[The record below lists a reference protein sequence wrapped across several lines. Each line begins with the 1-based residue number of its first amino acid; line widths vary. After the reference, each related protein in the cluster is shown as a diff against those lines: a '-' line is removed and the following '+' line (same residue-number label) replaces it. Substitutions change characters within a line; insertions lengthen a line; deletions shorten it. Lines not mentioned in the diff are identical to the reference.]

1 VRLAIPAMCA
11 LEKGEKHM
19 STTPKTKAS
28 TLALLQALIAGTQK
42 HLASGSFSL
51 VGTSYTAASLVPI
64 LQGLANAITA
74 VNAAQANAKDTVAA
88 MHGIEATVVPLIGAY
103 QRFIHAS
110 FASVTQTLAD
120 FGLTPPKA
128 RAPLTVEQKAA
139 AKAKAEATRLA
150 RGTTSKKQK
159 LAVTGNVT
167 GVTVTPITAPTAA
180 PPAPPAS
187 PAPPVTPASPASPSA
202 QPASATPSAP
212 VTGTATK

>member
-1 VRLAIPAMCA
+1 
-11 LEKGEKHM
+11 
-19 STTPKTKAS
+19 
-28 TLALLQALIAGTQK
+28 LALLQALIAGTQK

-51 VGTSYTAASLVPI
+51 VGTSYTAASLVPL

-88 MHGIEATVVPLIGAY
+88 MQGIEATVGPLIGAY
-103 QRFIHAS
+103 KRFIHAS

-139 AKAKAEATRLA
+139 AKAKSEATRLA

-159 LAVTGNVT
+159 LAITGNVT
-167 GVTVTPITAPTAA
+167 GVTVTPITAPTA
-180 PPAPPAS
+180 APPAS

>member
-1 VRLAIPAMCA
+1 
-11 LEKGEKHM
+11 M
-19 STTPKTKAS
+19 STPPKTKAS

-64 LQGLANAITA
+64 LQGLASAITA

-103 QRFIHAS
+103 QRFIRAS

-159 LAVTGNVT
+159 LTVTGNVT
-167 GVTVTPITAPTAA
+167 GVTVTPITAPTA
-180 PPAPPAS
+180 APPAS

>member
-11 LEKGEKHM
+11 LGKGETHL
-19 STTPKTKAS
+19 STPPKTKAS

-64 LQGLANAITA
+64 LQGLASAITA

-103 QRFIHAS
+103 QRFIRAS

-159 LAVTGNVT
+159 LTVTGNVT
-167 GVTVTPITAPTAA
+167 GVTVTPITAPTA
-180 PPAPPAS
+180 APPAS

>member
-1 VRLAIPAMCA
+1 
-11 LEKGEKHM
+11 
-19 STTPKTKAS
+19 
-28 TLALLQALIAGTQK
+28 
-42 HLASGSFSL
+42 
-51 VGTSYTAASLVPI
+51 VGTSYTAASLVPV

-74 VNAAQANAKDTVAA
+74 VNAAQATAKDAVAA
-88 MHGIEATVVPLIGAY
+88 MQGIEATVVPLMGAY
-103 QRFIHAS
+103 QRFLRAS

-139 AKAKAEATRLA
+139 AKAKSEATRLA
-150 RGTTSKKQK
+150 RGTTSKKKK

-167 GVTVTPITAPTAA
+167 GVTVTPITAPAA
-180 PPAPPAS
+180 ATPAS

-212 VTGTATK
+212 TTGTATK

>member
-1 VRLAIPAMCA
+1 MRLAIPAMCA
-11 LEKGEKHM
+11 LGKGETHL
-19 STTPKTKAS
+19 STPPKTKAS

-64 LQGLANAITA
+64 LQGLASAITA

-103 QRFIHAS
+103 QRFIRAS

-159 LAVTGNVT
+159 LTVTGNVT
-167 GVTVTPITAPTAA
+167 GVTVTPITAPTA
-180 PPAPPAS
+180 APPAS